1 MMNLLGIIANIRDY
15 SHYSSKCLIT
25 GRTMAAS
32 TTQSSSVRAT
42 GSRQIIESGPNSQI
56 NHKLWL
62 NGRQGSNF
70 ALFSPFVL
78 SLATGELHC
87 SDFAT
92 FISRDNMGFL
102 KAMSIMSQ
110 KAADKA
116 EDDETRQVF
125 SQLSRDLT
133 ETWTIN
139 ESFLKEMIH
148 DSSRVE
154 AAISVGAVKMPE
166 TLPCI
171 MVKNLPLIVLASTA
185 ATLRMYTFLAQKVK
199 NVLDPKGGNSY
210 PYKGWIEYYAA
221 GSSIKKLCEKIEN
234 LLDLMHVSSS
244 SNGIKK
250 LESLYHLMIMRGVY
264 FIGRQLGVRSTSV
277 VPLVKYPSSEY
288 RIIFFSNFDMSCTS
302 VDSSHELA
310 KYAIGGNSATPNK
323 QFKVKS
329 EGGMVEVSAGEMWT
343 RWKKMKDE
351 YRVDY
356 QKHVRSI
363 LESEK
368 VKKFNYRHVVD
379 CIKPLSD
386 FQKKASLHK
395 LAIKSGLLLGLK
407 FQEIRHVGRA
417 LALNPG
423 CLDLF
428 RSLLAEQRVE
438 VQVNVLSCCWCSD
451 VITSSIPEVS
461 GKMGIHANQ
470 VSYDYQSHPNPDGS
484 VVGMANSKQVES
496 SHDKLRLFESILHK
510 TPTTKKKNRTVY
522 VGHGMGDLLC
532 LLKADIGIVY
542 NDCSTTLKMVA
553 QKLKI
558 TLVPLFPGL
567 VEKQK
572 EHRSRLA
579 GSGDHLSN
587 SERGILYTA
596 ESWSEITALFFS
608 CEFWF
613 TKVPNS

>member
-32 TTQSSSVRAT
+32 TTQSSSLRAT
-42 GSRQIIESGPNSQI
+42 GSRQITESGPNSQI
-56 NHKLWL
+56 SHKLWL

-234 LLDLMHVSSS
+234 LLDLVHVSSS

-310 KYAIGGNSATPNK
+310 KYAIGGDSATPNK

-451 VITSSIPEVS
+451 VITSSIPEV
-461 GKMGIHANQ
+461 
-470 VSYDYQSHPNPDGS
+470 
-484 VVGMANSKQVES
+484 ES

-532 LLKADIGIVY
+532 LLKADIGIVH

-587 SERGILYTA
+587 SGRGILYTA